1 MAAIVRLDETLHA
14 IYAAAGVPMA
24 AVGRAF
30 EMTQSEPVYLAG
42 VGDVPETSHGPA
54 PSPGCAPRASP
65 RAKQHP
71 NEAGYQ
77 VIAQAIAAAVP
88 A

>member
-1 MAAIVRLDETLHA
+1 MC
-14 IYAAAGVPMA
+14 
-24 AVGRAF
+24 
-30 EMTQSEPVYLAG
+30 
-42 VGDVPETSHGPA
+42 TS
-54 PSPGCAPRASP
+54 ASL

-71 NEAGYQ
+71 DDAGYQ